1 MADGVPLT
9 NNEVDRT
16 RTRAGALVVMA
27 SNFAIAAA
35 SAFAIVKVGDKD
47 LAQMAAI
54 LTAAFTAVGTMTTA
68 YLGIRAASNTA
79 QSAVAGVGEQVAKAF
94 QQQQQQQQSTAP
106 QPTVTGITP
115 NTGSAAGN
123 EQVTIT
129 GSGFSPAAVVKFG
142 PNTALSRFED
152 DTRITAMTPPGIGAV
167 DITVDT
173 PGGTSTTS
181 AATTFTYH

>member
-47 LAQMAAI
+47 FAQMAAI

-94 QQQQQQQQSTAP
+94 QQQQQQQSTAP

-152 DTRITAMTPPGIGAV
+152 DTRITAMTPPGSGAV